1 MVSQTSV
8 RIAQSSAQDLEL
20 AVQELHA
27 GLVQPAMALVVIFCS
42 SAYDRPLLAT
52 AITRLFA
59 DTLVVGCTTAGEI
72 GPAGMQKNSLVGV
85 SFSADTFHAVVG
97 LITDLQHFET
107 QDVRKFAQKL
117 LQDLEAQ
124 APLANNQNSFGFLLI
139 DGLSVREEPVIQAL
153 QTHLSIIPLVG
164 GSAGDNLRLKNTH
177 VFLNGRFYQD
187 SAVLLLLNTALPF
200 KIFKTQHFVPSEQR
214 MVVTAA
220 DISRRVVM
228 ELNGLPAAYEYARLL
243 GIDVSDLNA
252 RHFAASPVV
261 VTIAGNHYVR
271 SIQRANPDQSL
282 TFYCAIEEGLVLR
295 MAHGVDLLENLRQTF
310 ALVRAEIGPPQ
321 LTLAFDCVLRRLELD
336 QQGLTAFAGK
346 LLCENQ
352 AVGFNT
358 YGEQY
363 RGIHAN
369 QTFAAIAI
377 GNVSHESEYV

>member
-8 RIAQSSAQDLEL
+8 RIAQSSAPDLEL
-20 AVQELHA
+20 AVRELHA

-42 SAYDRPLLAT
+42 SAYDRPLLAA
-52 AITRLFA
+52 AIAQLFG
-59 DTLVVGCTTAGEI
+59 DTPVVGCTTAGEI
-72 GPAGMQKNSLVGV
+72 GPTGIQNNSMVGV
-85 SFSADTFHAVVG
+85 SFSADAFHAVAG
-97 LITDLQHFET
+97 LITDLQHFDM

-124 APLANNQNSFGFLLI
+124 APQANSQNSFGFLLI

-153 QTHLSIIPLVG
+153 QTQLSIIPLVG
-164 GSAGDNLRLKNTH
+164 GSAGDSLHLESTH

-187 SAVLLLLNTALPF
+187 SAVLLLINTALPF

-220 DISRRVVM
+220 DVSCRVVM

-243 GIDVSDLNA
+243 GVEVSDLNA

-261 VTIAGNHYVR
+261 VTIAGSHYVR
-271 SIQRANPDQSL
+271 SIQRVNPDQSL

-295 MAHGVDLLENLRQTF
+295 MAHGVDLLDNLRQTF

-336 QQGLTAFAGK
+336 QQGLTAFAGE
-346 LLCENQ
+346 LLCENR

-363 RGIHAN
+363 RGIHVN
-369 QTFAAIAI
+369 QTFAAVAI
-377 GNVSHESEYV
+377 GHMGHENEYV

>member
-1 MVSQTSV
+1 MLSQTSV
-8 RIAQSSAQDLEL
+8 RIAQSTAPDLEL
-20 AVQELHA
+20 AVHELHA
-27 GLVQPAMALVVIFCS
+27 GLVQPAMALVVIFCAS
-42 SAYDRPLLAT
+42 VYDRPRLAA
-52 AITRLFA
+52 AITQLFG
-59 DTLVVGCTTAGEI
+59 DTQVVGCTTAGEI
-72 GPAGMQKNSLVGV
+72 GPTGIQNNSLVGV
-85 SFSADTFHAVVG
+85 SFSADAFHAVAG

-124 APLANNQNSFGFLLI
+124 APQANSQNSFGFLLI

-153 QTHLSIIPLVG
+153 QTQLSIIPLVG
-164 GSAGDNLRLKNTH
+164 GSAGDSLHLKSTH

-187 SAVLLLLNTALPF
+187 SAILLLINTSLPF
-200 KIFKTQHFVPSEQR
+200 KIFKTQHFMPTEQR

-220 DISRRVVM
+220 DVSRRAVM

-243 GIDVSDLNA
+243 GVEVNDLNA

-310 ALVRAEIGPPQ
+310 ALVRSEIGQPQ

-336 QQGLTAFAGK
+336 QQGLTALAGE
-346 LLCENQ
+346 LLRENQ

-363 RGIHAN
+363 CGVHVN